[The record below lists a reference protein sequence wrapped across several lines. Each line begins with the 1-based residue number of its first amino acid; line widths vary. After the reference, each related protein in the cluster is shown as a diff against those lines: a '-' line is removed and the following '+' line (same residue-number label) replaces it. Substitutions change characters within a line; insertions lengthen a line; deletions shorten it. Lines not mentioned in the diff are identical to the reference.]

1 MGKTAFLF
9 PGQGAQY
16 VGMGKDFYD
25 TYSTSKEVYDKAE
38 ELLSMNLKELCFEE
52 NTKLSVTRY
61 TQPAMAVTCLAMY
74 EGVKELGLLPDYF
87 AGLSLGEYP
96 AVIAS
101 GVLSFEEGINLVK
114 TRGELM
120 ETAVPEGL
128 GGMAAVLGLDAKIIE
143 TVLKDV
149 EGIAVV
155 ANYNCPGQIVISGEK
170 EAINTASQKL
180 SEAGARRVLPLNVSG
195 PFHSPMLK
203 GAGDKLLQELYSVTV
218 RKPFVP
224 YVANVD
230 GNPVTEAEGI
240 RESLSRQV
248 YSSVRWEDCVRSL
261 LAAGVDLFVEIG
273 PGKTLSGFIKK
284 IDKNALVINIE
295 KTQDLERLKE
305 VIHARG

>member
-1 MGKTAFLF
+1 MGKTAFIF

-16 VGMGKDFYD
+16 AGMGKDFYD
-25 TYSTSKEVYDKAE
+25 TYSTSKELYDKAE
-38 ELLSMNLKELCFEE
+38 EFLSMNLLELCFEE
-52 NTKLSVTRY
+52 NTKLSITRY

-74 EGVKELGLLPDYF
+74 ESVKELGLTPDYF

-101 GVLSFEEGINLVK
+101 GALSFEEGIKLVK
-114 TRGELM
+114 IRGELM

-128 GGMAAVLGLDAKIIE
+128 GGMAAVLGLDGETIE
-143 TVLKDV
+143 KVLNEVD
-149 EGIAVV
+149 GIAVV

-170 EAINTASQKL
+170 EAVNAASEKL
-180 SEAGARRVLPLNVSG
+180 SAAGAKRVIPLNVSG

-203 GAGDKLLQELYSVTV
+203 GAGDKLLQELYSITV
-218 RKPFVP
+218 SKPEIP

-230 GNPVTEAEGI
+230 GTPVTEAEGI

-248 YSSVRWEDCVRSL
+248 YSSVRWEDCVRTL

-273 PGKTLSGFIKK
+273 PGKTLSAFIRK
-284 IDKNALVINIE
+284 IDKNVSVINIE
-295 KTQDLERLKE
+295 KTQDLTKLKE

>member
-1 MGKTAFLF
+1 MGKTAFIF

-16 VGMGKDFYD
+16 AGMGKDFYD
-25 TYSTSKEVYDKAE
+25 TYSTSKELYDKAE
-38 ELLSMNLKELCFEE
+38 EFLSMNLLELCFEE
-52 NTKLSVTRY
+52 NTKLSITRY

-74 EGVKELGLLPDYF
+74 ESVKELGLKPDYF

-101 GVLSFEEGINLVK
+101 GALSFEEGIKLVK
-114 TRGELM
+114 IRGELM

-128 GGMAAVLGLDAKIIE
+128 GGMAAVLGLDGETIE
-143 TVLKDV
+143 KVLNEVD
-149 EGIAVV
+149 GIAVV

-170 EAINTASQKL
+170 EAVNAASEKL
-180 SEAGARRVLPLNVSG
+180 SAAGAKRVIPLNVSG

-203 GAGDKLLQELYSVTV
+203 GAGDKLLQELYSITV
-218 RKPFVP
+218 SKPEIP

-230 GNPVTEAEGI
+230 GTPVTEAEGI

-248 YSSVRWEDCVRSL
+248 YSSVRWEDCVRTL

-273 PGKTLSGFIKK
+273 PGKTLSAFIRK
-284 IDKNALVINIE
+284 IDKNVSVINIE
-295 KTQDLERLKE
+295 KTQDLTKLKE

>member
-1 MGKTAFLF
+1 MGKTAFIF

-16 VGMGKDFYD
+16 AGMGKDFYD
-25 TYSTSKEVYDKAE
+25 TYSTSKELYDKAE
-38 ELLSMNLKELCFEE
+38 ELLSMNIKELCFEE
-52 NTKLSVTRY
+52 NTKLSITRY
-61 TQPAMAVTCLAMY
+61 TQPAMAVTCLAIY
-74 EGVKELGLLPDYF
+74 EGVRELGLTPDYF

-101 GVLSFEEGINLVK
+101 GVLSFEEGIKLVK
-114 TRGELM
+114 IRGELM

-128 GGMAAVLGLDAKIIE
+128 GGMAAVLGLDGETIE
-143 TVLKDV
+143 KVLTEVD
-149 EGIAVV
+149 GIAVV

-170 EAINTASQKL
+170 EAVSAASGKL
-180 SEAGARRVLPLNVSG
+180 SAAGAKRVIPLNVSG

-203 GAGDKLLQELYSVTV
+203 GAGDKLLQELYSINVS
-218 RKPFVP
+218 KPVIP

-230 GNPVTEAEGI
+230 GKPVTEAEGI

-248 YSSVRWEDCVRSL
+248 YSSVRWEDSVKTL

-273 PGKTLSGFIKK
+273 PGKTLSAFIRK
-284 IDKNALVINIE
+284 IDKNVSVINIE
-295 KTQDLERLKE
+295 KTQDLEKLKE